1 MVGWAQARGSSR
13 PDFGSGLGCF
23 HIRPFRSPLALRPRG
38 PEPSEVV
45 SLLGG
50 PDVSECCGTCLSLAP
65 TSASRWRSQQNLHT
79 QWRAWRSV
87 TLRAAESSLQAALPQ
102 ETGDKG
108 RGLSCCPAQA
118 WSALTWRA
126 CVGLRVQGLCKE
138 PRTRAEVV
146 WSSSLFRLGQ
156 RGAAGLGSAWPS
168 TEWPPMPP
176 RGALEL
182 EGRPRDGACT

>member
-13 PDFGSGLGCF
+13 SDFGSGLGCF
-23 HIRPFRSPLALRPRG
+23 HIRPFGGPLALRPRG
-38 PEPSEVV
+38 PEPFGVV

-50 PDVSECCGTCLSLAP
+50 PDVSECCGTCLSLAS

-87 TLRAAESSLQAALPQ
+87 TLRAAESPLQAALPQ

-108 RGLSCCPAQA
+108 RGLSWCPAQA

-126 CVGLRVQGLCKE
+126 VCGAQGTRTLQGAQNQGRGRVVQLTVQTG
-138 PRTRAEVV
+138 TA
-146 WSSSLFRLGQ
+146 
-156 RGAAGLGSAWPS
+156 RG
-168 TEWPPMPP
+168 
-176 RGALEL
+176 
-182 EGRPRDGACT
+182 GRPGLSLAQHRVAADAPTWCP